1 MNIFKLELHSY
12 QNLILSISDM
22 GHFDDLM
29 VKPGGVFSTSNNPDQ
44 QHLLPKHLTSSG
56 PGGPG
61 PHPARPEVPAGAT
74 LCKPHL
80 QQQQQVCIPTHTF
93 PKSSTDLQQKYYK
106 LWHHFLTQLFTVW
119 SNLNGFWIFWKRFG
133 LNSRLAV
140 CKTYFYL
147 FSLIFSRRALQRVL
161 VGS

>member
-80 QQQQQVCIPTHTF
+80 QQQQQQVCIF
-93 PKSSTDLQQKYYK
+93 QKSTSDPR
-106 LWHHFLTQLFTVW
+106 WSFLPAA
-119 SNLNGFWIFWKRFG
+119 KRQVMG
-133 LNSRLAV
+133 
-140 CKTYFYL
+140 
-147 FSLIFSRRALQRVL
+147 
-161 VGS
+161 